1 MFGFGQDQ
9 ISSIDQLQRR
19 LRLSDIGLE
28 QSPAAQMLLED
39 AGIIKV
45 SHASITV
52 HVVPGNQ
59 ALLPG
64 LASNLY
70 MPNRTLCILC
80 ISQQSLDKGA
90 ELAFQCKYSP
100 TGMQTAQSNAHNHM
114 PYVDVAEAG
123 R

>member
-19 LRLSDIGLE
+19 LRLSDIGLD

-45 SHASITV
+45 SHVGITVTV

-64 LASNLY
+64 LRLHY
-70 MPNRTLCILC
+70 
-80 ISQQSLDKGA
+80 
-90 ELAFQCKYSP
+90 
-100 TGMQTAQSNAHNHM
+100 
-114 PYVDVAEAG
+114 
-123 R
+123 